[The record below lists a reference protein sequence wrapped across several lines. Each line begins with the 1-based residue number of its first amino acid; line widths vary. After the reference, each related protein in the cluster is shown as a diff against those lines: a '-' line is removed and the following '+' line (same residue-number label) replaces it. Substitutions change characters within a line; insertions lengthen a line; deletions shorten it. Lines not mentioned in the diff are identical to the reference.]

1 MRYPCLITTDIHL
14 TDHPSTEYRWQLFPW
29 INKMIEEHGI
39 RSVAILGDVTDAKD
53 NHSASLVNRVVSGIK
68 SINCKDITILAGN
81 HDWLRKGE
89 EFFRFLNHLEGVRFI
104 TRPTEIEVDQFSE
117 LTLWLPYSKTP
128 GAEWSGWDMSHY
140 DYVFLHQTIRGAI
153 ASNGQRMDGEGVP
166 EMNPRICCYSGD
178 IHVPQTIG
186 NLTYIGSPY
195 HVHFGDDFE
204 PRVLLLRRQG
214 KVEWLRMPSP
224 RRVVVKAESLSD
236 LRRVKINEGDQV
248 KLRMTLSEGDKHAW
262 SRLKRE
268 AVALLEDRGAIVHGA
283 ELMVQKSNRRIL
295 IGAEADRIAYSPEEL
310 VYRFVTA
317 EELGGDA
324 FDAAMEVIQH
334 ER

>member
-14 TDHPSTEYRWQLFPW
+14 TDHPSTEYRWKLFPW
-29 INKMIEEHGI
+29 INKMIEEHGVK
-39 RSVAILGDVTDAKD
+39 SVAILGDITDAKD
-53 NHSASLVNRVVSGIK
+53 NHSASLVNRVVSSIK
-68 SINCKDITILAGN
+68 SIQCPDITILAGN

-104 TRPTEIEVDQFSE
+104 TKPTEIEVDQFKE
-117 LTLWLPYSKTP
+117 LILALPYSKTP

-166 EMNPRICCYSGD
+166 EMNPRIRCYSGD

-195 HVHFGDDFE
+195 HVHFGDNFE
-204 PRVLLLRRQG
+204 PRVLMLKRHGEER
-214 KVEWLRMPSP
+214 WLRMPSP
-224 RRVVVKAESLSD
+224 RRIVLKVGSLQE
-236 LRRVKINEGDQV
+236 LRRADLDEGDQI
-248 KLRMTLSEGDKHAW
+248 KLRMELSEADKHAW

-268 AVALLEDRGAIVHGA
+268 AVAILEDRGVIVHGA
-283 ELMVQKSNRRIL
+283 ELLVQKSNRRVIL
-295 IGAEADRIAYSPEEL
+295 GAEDARASYSPEEL
-310 VYRFVTA
+310 VYRFAEA

-324 FDAAMEVIQH
+324 YEAAMEVISD
-334 ER
+334 RR